1 MVEQVILK
9 VGDTI
14 ERSDSSRASVERIR
28 IISKGEF
35 IDQIK
40 YDGKCDDIALTLKDD
55 MGVFNLWLKDNPIR
69 ILEEKK
75 EKKVRRAKRVNR

>member
-1 MVEQVILK
+1 MAEQVILK
-9 VGDTI
+9 IGDLI
-14 ERSDSSRASVERIR
+14 ERPDNSKALVEKIR

-35 IDQIK
+35 ISQIK

-55 MGVFNLWLKDNPIR
+55 IGVFNLWLKDNPIR

-75 EKKVRRAKRVNR
+75 EKKAKRARHGR